1 MGKASLESSN
11 HAQANDVGVSPQED
25 RGGSAGKVGE
35 VEGEQEGC
43 LVRDV
48 GIDRYLPVHQQP
60 FRDVT
65 AVLVPLTP

>member
-11 HAQANDVGVSPQED
+11 RTRANDVSVGPQED
-25 RGGSAGKVGE
+25 RSSTACQVGE

-48 GIDRYLPVHQQP
+48 GIYRYLPVHQQP